1 MQMNPSGRCEAAIA
15 TPEYLRVDQAVRLFS
30 IGRST
35 LYTLLTNGSVT
46 SRVIKT
52 SRHNVSGI
60 RLISTDSLRAFIES
74 SGQEATKPEGQSA

>member
-1 MQMNPSGRCEAAIA
+1 MQTSPLKRGEATVA
-15 TPEYLRVDQAVRLFS
+15 TPEYLRIAEAVRLFG

-35 LYTLLTNGSVT
+35 LYSLISNGSVT

-60 RLISTDSLRAFIES
+60 RLISVESLRAFIEE
-74 SGQEATKPEGQSA
+74 SGQEAENPVSQ